1 MSDVAAD
8 QAANAAGAVGPSAA
22 SDTPPQARGRVL
34 TPLNLLGKLTNAFTQ
49 PAAMAVEIVVLPLVA
64 LAIGLLLAPQDPFQ
78 IRGAFPWPWLAP
90 LLVALRYGP
99 LAGIGGVAILLL
111 SWLGLNV
118 GQIGTFPEAY
128 FLGGLILV
136 MLTGEF
142 ASVWQDRTHR
152 AETVQFYL
160 DQRFQQLLHQHYLL
174 RLSHDR
180 LARELIGRPMS
191 MHDALVALRDVEH
204 DHADGMRGAAALLR
218 VLVQYCQIDCAALH
232 AVNGGAI
239 NAQPAA
245 VIGAYQALDEDDPM
259 VRQALATGRLCHIG
273 EAVTARQDSRYLVVA
288 PLLDLGGAAYGLLVI
303 QDMPFLALQTE
314 NLQAL
319 QLLLSCYTDNVS
331 MSLLARPLTDK
342 YPDCPLEF
350 AFELQRLEHVYA
362 IAQLQSVVL
371 VLDMDSADQAQHM
384 QLKVEEI
391 KDELDLV
398 WLIVGASHSVLALLI
413 PLGDTAV
420 ADGYVA
426 KLGAWVRS
434 ERQSTLEQAGVTA
447 HVLEMDGDPAARTV
461 ERIRAIAA
469 R

>member
-1 MSDVAAD
+1 MSDVAID
-8 QAANAAGAVGPSAA
+8 QPVSASGAVGVSGA
-22 SDTPPQARGRVL
+22 SGTSPQAVAGTL
-34 TPLNLLGKLTNAFTQ
+34 TPAQLLGKLTTAFTH
-49 PAAMAVEIVVLPLVA
+49 PAAMVAEIVLLPLLA
-64 LAIGLLLAPQDPFQ
+64 LAIGLLVAPNDPFQ
-78 IRGAFPWPWLAP
+78 IHGAFPWPWLAP

-99 LAGIGGVAILLL
+99 LAGIGGVAVLLL

-191 MHDALVALRDVEH
+191 MHDALLALRDVEH
-204 DHADGMRGAAALLR
+204 DRADGMHGAAALLR
-218 VLVQYCQIDCAALH
+218 VLMQYCQIDCAALH
-232 AVNGGAI
+232 PVSDGEVS
-239 NAQPAA
+239 AQPAA
-245 VIGAYQALDEDDPM
+245 IVGAYQPLDKNDPL
-259 VRQALATGRLCHIG
+259 VRQALTTGRLCHIS
-273 EAVTARQDSRYLVVA
+273 EAVAARQDSRYLVAA
-288 PLLDLGGAAYGLLVI
+288 PLLDLGGTAYGLLVI

-331 MSLLARPLTDK
+331 MSLLARPIADK

-371 VLDMDSADQAQHM
+371 VLAMDSSDRAQ
-384 QLKVEEI
+384 QVQQRVDEI
-391 KDELDLV
+391 KNELDQV
-398 WLIVGASHSVLALLI
+398 WLIAGAPRSVLALLI
-413 PLGDTAV
+413 PLGDAAV
-420 ADGYVA
+420 ANGYVA
-426 KLGAWVRS
+426 KLEAWVRS
-434 ERQSTLEQAGVTA
+434 ERQSTLAQEGVTA
-447 HVLEMDGDPAARTV
+447 RVLEMDGASAMQTV

-469 R
+469 H